1 MHPLLLRHAALAA
14 TRPRLVLGRAAVGA
28 PSLASCAAAT
38 AALSVR
44 RRLLSS
50 SSSSASPESDAE
62 AATKKE
68 ASASTAEEGGEAAA
82 DAETEAAA
90 ADADAADAG
99 EVSVETLQARITELE
114 EQLEGKHDQVLRA
127 LAEADNARRRATI
140 DVENA
145 HKFAV
150 GKFAKSLLD
159 VADNL
164 SRAAESV
171 PEESRASDE
180 QPTLK
185 ALYEGVVMTEKV
197 LISTFEQHGLVK
209 IWPLDEKFDPN
220 LHNALF
226 EMPDPEREPGTVG
239 HVASAGYVLHDR
251 CIRAAGVGIV
261 SKPA

>member
-1 MHPLLLRHAALAA
+1 MPGMLVLRRMVSTPALARPAGMSALTARHEMLRAAL
-14 TRPRLVLGRAAVGA
+14 
-28 PSLASCAAAT
+28 PSLASRAVALRALSTESGGATSESDEKPKPEGEAEATAVDDGASAAA
-38 AALSVR
+38 
-44 RRLLSS
+44 
-50 SSSSASPESDAE
+50 D
-62 AATKKE
+62 
-68 ASASTAEEGGEAAA
+68 GAAA
-82 DAETEAAA
+82 DAA
-90 ADADAADAG
+90 ADDGAAT
-99 EVSVETLQARITELE
+99 VESLQAKVEELE
-114 EQLEGKHDQVLRA
+114 AQVASKHEQVLRA
-127 LAEADNARRRATI
+127 LAEAENARRRATI

-171 PEESRASDE
+171 PEEMRTSDE
-180 QPTLK
+180 QPVLRG
-185 ALYEGVVMTEKV
+185 LYEGVVMTE
-197 LISTFEQHGLVK
+197 TTLVK
-209 IWPLDEKFDPN
+209 AFEENGMKKLWPLGEKFDPN

-226 EMPDPEREPGTVG
+226 EMPDPEKEPGTVA